1 MPSENTSKTRRTTRV
16 MGVAFEVACV
26 ALQLRDRSDP
36 AITAM
41 LAEKIIVLAKSGE
54 RRATALCERALSELG
69 FPAVSGGTRAAAP
82 PVC

>member
-1 MPSENTSKTRRTTRV
+1 MPIREYLKDENFDPETTRV

-54 RRATALCERALSELG
+54 RRATALCEPCLE
-69 FPAVSGGTRAAAP
+69 
-82 PVC
+82 

>member
-1 MPSENTSKTRRTTRV
+1 
-16 MGVAFEVACV
+16 
-26 ALQLRDRSDP
+26 
-36 AITAM
+36 M